1 MMSYT
6 FDEHDHRDFEPS
18 SGESQKLKGVI
29 ELNTS
34 VEITDSLPLDL
45 EPKMKKK
52 IIHKVKQKIETG
64 KDEPGKLF

>member
-6 FDEHDHRDFEPS
+6 FDEYDHRDFDPS
-18 SGESQKLKGVI
+18 SETSQKLKGVI

-34 VEITDSLPLDL
+34 MEITESLPLKV
-45 EPKMKKK
+45 EPKMKRK
-52 IIHKVKQKIETG
+52 IIHRIKQKIENT

>member
-6 FDEHDHRDFEPS
+6 FDEHDHKDFEPS
-18 SGESQKLKGVI
+18 FGDSQKLKGVI

-52 IIHKVKQKIETG
+52 IIHKVKQKIETD